1 VIKLNKKE
9 ANFMAEDINNEVSQE
24 ELDALLGGQQQIETM
39 EQVTMSPVKD
49 LSGEERQALSTVL
62 APAMQAAMT
71 SLSTILN
78 KQVDISTPEVETV
91 NPNNV
96 VIDIPGS
103 AIAVEVDYSGG
114 ITGHTYLIFLK
125 EQGTL
130 IADIMMGG
138 DGKTPPKEINDLYL
152 GALGEALGQMI
163 DSSAAS
169 ISHTLGKTVTASQPK
184 IKIVDFASEQVD
196 LPILKHQKVVKVKY
210 NLKLGDLSSGNL
222 IQLMPVDIAKPIVD
236 NILGKKRGETMNA
249 EISPTFVSGVSPV
262 QFASL
267 KSTGGPA
274 IPGNIRLIMDVPM
287 DVTVE
292 LGRKKMSVRE
302 ILDLGVGSIVELDRM
317 TGESVDILAN
327 GKLVAKGGVVVIDD
341 TFGVRVTAII
351 ALP

>member
-1 VIKLNKKE
+1 
-9 ANFMAEDINNEVSQE
+9 MADDINNEVSQE
-24 ELDALLGGQQQIETM
+24 ELDALLGGGQQQIGTM
-39 EQVTMSPVKD
+39 ESMPSFPVKD
-49 LSGEERQALSTVL
+49 LSGEERKALSDVL

-91 NPNNV
+91 DPDQV
-96 VIDIPGS
+96 SLDIPGS

-169 ISHTLGKTVTASQPK
+169 ISHTLGKTVTAAQPK
-184 IKIVDFASEQVD
+184 IKIVNFASEQVD

-236 NILGKKRGETMNA
+236 NILSGKKTGGETVNA

-267 KSTGGPA
+267 KSTGGPT

-341 TFGVRVTAII
+341 TFGVRVTEII

>member
-1 VIKLNKKE
+1 
-9 ANFMAEDINNEVSQE
+9 MAEDINNEVSQE
-24 ELDALLGGQQQIETM
+24 ELDALLGGQQQIETI
-39 EQVTMSPVKD
+39 EQVPMSSVKD
-49 LSGEERQALSTVL
+49 LSGEEREALSTVL

-91 NPNNV
+91 EPNKAT
-96 VIDIPGS
+96 IGIPGS

-138 DGKTPPKEINDLYL
+138 DGKTPPSEINDLYL

-184 IKIVDFASEQVD
+184 IKIVNFASEQVD
-196 LPILKHQKVVKVKY
+196 LPILKHPKVVKVKY

-222 IQLMPVDIAKPIVD
+222 VQLMPVDIAKPIVD
-236 NILGKKRGETMNA
+236 NILGERGETMNA

-302 ILDLGVGSIVELDRM
+302 ILDLGVGSIVELERM

-327 GKLVAKGGVVVIDD
+327 GKLVAKGGIVVIDD
-341 TFGVRVTAII
+341 TFGVRVTEVI
-351 ALP
+351 AVP

>member
-1 VIKLNKKE
+1 ITL
-9 ANFMAEDINNEVSQE
+9 
-24 ELDALLGGQQQIETM
+24 
-39 EQVTMSPVKD
+39 
-49 LSGEERQALSTVL
+49 
-62 APAMQAAMT
+62 
-71 SLSTILN
+71 
-78 KQVDISTPEVETV
+78 
-91 NPNNV
+91 
-96 VIDIPGS
+96 DIPGP

-130 IADIMMGG
+130 IADIMLGG
-138 DGKTPPKEINDLYL
+138 DGKAPPKEINDLYL

-163 DSSAAS
+163 DSSASS
-169 ISHTLGKTVTASQPK
+169 ISHTMGKTVTASQPK
-184 IKIVDFASEQVD
+184 IKIVNFASEQVD

-222 IQLMPVDIAKPIVD
+222 VQLMPVDIAKPIVD
-236 NILGKKRGETMNA
+236 NILGEKGEKRGETVNA

-317 TGESVDILAN
+317 AGESVDILAN

-341 TFGVRVTAII
+341 TFGVRVTEII

>member
-1 VIKLNKKE
+1 
-9 ANFMAEDINNEVSQE
+9 MAENMNSEVSQE
-24 ELDALLGGQQQIETM
+24 ELDALLGGQQQMEPMQPVET
-39 EQVTMSPVKD
+39 TKPVKD
-49 LSGEERQALSTVL
+49 LSGEEKKVLSTVL
-62 APAMQAAMT
+62 APAMQAAIT

-78 KQVDISTPEVETV
+78 KQVDISAPEVETV
-91 NPNNV
+91 TPDKV
-96 VIDIPGS
+96 AFDIPGS
-103 AIAVEVDYSGG
+103 AIAVEVEYSGG
-114 ITGHTYLIFLK
+114 IKGHTYLIFLK

-138 DGKTPPKEINDLYL
+138 DGTAPPKEINDLYL

-169 ISHTLGKTVTASQPK
+169 ISHTLGKTVSASQPK
-184 IKIVDFASEQVD
+184 IKIVNFVSEQVD
-196 LPILKHQKVVKVKY
+196 LPILKHQKIVKVKY

-222 IQLMPVDIAKPIVD
+222 IQLMPVDIAKPIID
-236 NILGKKRGETMNA
+236 SILGEKKAGGETMNT

-274 IPGNIRLIMDVPM
+274 IPGNIKLIMDVPM

-292 LGRKKMSVRE
+292 LGRKKMNVRE

-341 TFGVRVTAII
+341 TFGVRVTEII
-351 ALP
+351 SLP

>member
-1 VIKLNKKE
+1 
-9 ANFMAEDINNEVSQE
+9 MAEDINNEVSQE
-24 ELDALLGGQQQIETM
+24 ELDALLGGQQQIETI
-39 EQVTMSPVKD
+39 EQVPMSSVKD
-49 LSGEERQALSTVL
+49 LSGEERQALSTVF

-91 NPNNV
+91 EPNKV
-96 VIDIPGS
+96 AIDIPGL

-138 DGKTPPKEINDLYL
+138 DGKTPPGEINDLYL

-163 DSSAAS
+163 DSSATS

-184 IKIVDFASEQVD
+184 IKIVNFASEQVD
-196 LPILKHQKVVKVKY
+196 LPILKHPKVVKVKY

-222 IQLMPVDIAKPIVD
+222 VQLMPVDIAKPIVD
-236 NILGKKRGETMNA
+236 NILGERGETMNA

-302 ILDLGVGSIVELDRM
+302 ILDLGVGSIVELERM

-327 GKLVAKGGVVVIDD
+327 G
-341 TFGVRVTAII
+341 
-351 ALP
+351 

>member
-1 VIKLNKKE
+1 
-9 ANFMAEDINNEVSQE
+9 MAEDINNEVSQE

-39 EQVTMSPVKD
+39 EQVPSLPVKD

-78 KQVDISTPEVETV
+78 KQVDISTPQVETV
-91 NPNNV
+91 NPNN
-96 VIDIPGS
+96 ITLDIPGP

-138 DGKTPPKEINDLYL
+138 DGKAPPKEINDLYL

-169 ISHTLGKTVTASQPK
+169 ISHTLGKTVTASKPK
-184 IKIVDFASEQVD
+184 IKIVNFASEQVD

-210 NLKLGDLSSGNL
+210 NLKLGYLSSGNL
-222 IQLMPVDIAKPIVD
+222 VQLMPVDIAKPIVD
-236 NILGKKRGETMNA
+236 NI
-249 EISPTFVSGVSPV
+249 
-262 QFASL
+262 
-267 KSTGGPA
+267 
-274 IPGNIRLIMDVPM
+274 
-287 DVTVE
+287 
-292 LGRKKMSVRE
+292 
-302 ILDLGVGSIVELDRM
+302 
-317 TGESVDILAN
+317 
-327 GKLVAKGGVVVIDD
+327 
-341 TFGVRVTAII
+341 
-351 ALP
+351 

>member
-1 VIKLNKKE
+1 
-9 ANFMAEDINNEVSQE
+9 MAENMNSEVSQE
-24 ELDALLGGQQQIETM
+24 ELDALLGGQQQIEPMQPIETAK
-39 EQVTMSPVKD
+39 PVKD
-49 LSGEERQALSTVL
+49 LSGEEKKVLSNVL
-62 APAMQAAMT
+62 APAMQAAIT

-78 KQVDISTPEVETV
+78 KQVDISAPEVETV
-91 NPNNV
+91 TPDKV
-96 VIDIPGS
+96 AFDIPGS
-103 AIAVEVDYSGG
+103 AIAVEVEYSGG
-114 ITGHTYLIFLK
+114 IKGHTYLIFLK

-138 DGKTPPKEINDLYL
+138 DGTSPPKDINDLYL

-169 ISHTLGKTVTASQPK
+169 ISHTLGKTVSASQPK
-184 IKIVDFASEQVD
+184 IKIVNFASEQVD
-196 LPILKHQKVVKVKY
+196 LPILKHQKIVKVKY

-222 IQLMPVDIAKPIVD
+222 IQLMPVDIAKPIID
-236 NILGKKRGETMNA
+236 SILGEKKAGGETMNT

-274 IPGNIRLIMDVPM
+274 IPGNIKLIMDVPM

-317 TGESVDILAN
+317 TGESVDVLAN
-327 GKLVAKGGVVVIDD
+327 GKLVAKGGVVVIED
-341 TFGVRVTAII
+341 TFGVRITEII
-351 ALP
+351 SLP